1 MMRLLPHEVGEGVRQ
16 DLGVV
21 RRFADGRL
29 GVVTLDDLRRHGVT
43 AQRVSRLVA
52 AGELERLHRS
62 VYRFA
67 GTARS
72 VEQRVFAA
80 CRAVGDDAVASDRTA
95 GALWRIA
102 PAHEGSVRVTIP
114 RRRRS
119 AHPDIVVHRRE
130 LGPHEITRLGPIP
143 ITRVPRTIADL
154 DRALR
159 APAIDEAL
167 RRSLTR
173 LDQLLGFDQHL
184 DALARDRM
192 HHGVP
197 ESELERRAL
206 AMIKRARLP
215 QPVRHVPVAT
225 YRIDLAYPEA
235 MLAIELDG
243 REYHVTRERWNHD
256 LRRQNELE
264 LAGWRV
270 LRFTWADVT
279 SRTEATVEQIRR
291 ALSGARSPSRGD
303 RRGRP
308 GAR

>member
-1 MMRLLPHEVGEGVRQ
+1 LRGDLLRQ
-16 DLGVV
+16 AH
-21 RRFADGRL
+21 RIASRRL
-29 GVVTLDDLRRHGVT
+29 GIVSGAELQQLGLS
-43 AQRVSRLVA
+43 RVAISRLVEQGVLVRA
-52 AGELERLHRS
+52 HRGVLKLS
-62 VYRFA
+62 
-67 GTARS
+67 GSPETL
-72 VEQRVFAA
+72 EQRAMAA
-80 CRAVGDDAVASDRTA
+80 TLACGADAVASDRTSA
-95 GALWRIA
+95 ELWRLI
-102 PAHEGSVRVTIP
+102 PARNGPIHITVP
-114 RRRRS
+114 RNRRPQR
-119 AHPDIVVHRRE
+119 AGIIVHRRE

-215 QPVRHVPVAT
+215 QPVRQVPVAT

-270 LRFTWADVT
+270 LRFTWVDVT
-279 SRTEATVEQIRR
+279 GRTEATVEQIRR